1 MEKRTSERIVTNME
15 VNFNCGNS
23 IRRGTVTNISERG
36 MFIYTNM
43 KFPFDLSFD
52 LHLNLENKVIRTPVT
67 VKRITRTDN
76 YYGGIGVELL
86 NPSRNYLEFINRL
99 KNGKEV

>member
-1 MEKRTSERIVTNME
+1 MEKRSSERIDTNVE

-23 IRRGTVTNISERG
+23 IRHGTVTNLSARG
-36 MFIYTNM
+36 MFIYT
-43 KFPFDLSFD
+43 KIEFPFDLSFD
-52 LHLNLENKVIRTPVT
+52 LHLNLENKMIRTPVT
-67 VKRITRTDN
+67 VKRIARTDN

-99 KNGKEV
+99 KQGKEV